1 MNKRKSKCIINSE
14 DSSID
19 LSLLS
24 LEKYKEQVKIYSE
37 MVNEAAKIDF
47 LFNTLRIESKKINLF
62 QENYL
67 YFQNTQ
73 QSNFTND
80 LVKYCLQ
87 KLFNYV
93 SEISD
98 EDDKEIYVPQDIFLV
113 LITEAYTS
121 NDIKVRYISLEIL
134 IEFSH
139 HSTNIAQYFYNK
151 ENPQEKY
158 LLLLLNLSYYNNYG
172 IVNNVFLLLSNVLSD
187 LNNELEF
194 ILNEFP
200 FVTRIKEIIY
210 QDIQFELKKNLINII
225 EIIVNGLSN
234 VSLYSQFADF
244 ILCFNSCIINNEIK
258 DECLFESILKILSS
272 ISQDNEVIHQIM
284 NSTISYHI
292 IHFIQIKDLQ
302 SEYLNLLL
310 AILSNLLFQDYAVTF
325 YLNGGIL
332 PILDKILNTYKNTVN
347 KKDNIIIKNCV
358 FCLSNITGGTEEQVA
373 QVMKTKIPQNLLQI
387 SKIRNSPMIDYEVY
401 NFFYNIFIQGAD
413 QDVIQ
418 VIKMKSMK
426 LFCEGLNK
434 STKIENVLICLKSIQ
449 MLFKRNYKIYNTITN
464 LKNEYY
470 GYCAKKNIDLL
481 MNSKNEEVSKEA
493 TEINELVETAERKIE
508 EDEDIN

>member
-1 MNKRKSKCIINSE
+1 MS
-14 DSSID
+14 
-19 LSLLS
+19 
-24 LEKYKEQVKIYSE
+24 
-37 MVNEAAKIDF
+37 
-47 LFNTLRIESKKINLF
+47 
-62 QENYL
+62 
-67 YFQNTQ
+67 
-73 QSNFTND
+73 
-80 LVKYCLQ
+80 
-87 KLFNYV
+87 
-93 SEISD
+93 
-98 EDDKEIYVPQDIFLV
+98 
-113 LITEAYTS
+113 
-121 NDIKVRYISLEIL
+121 
-134 IEFSH
+134 
-139 HSTNIAQYFYNK
+139 
-151 ENPQEKY
+151 
-158 LLLLLNLSYYNNYG
+158 
-172 IVNNVFLLLSNVLSD
+172 SNVG
-187 LNNELEF
+187 
-194 ILNEFP
+194 
-200 FVTRIKEIIY
+200 K
-210 QDIQFELKKNLINII
+210 
-225 EIIVNGLSN
+225 LSN

-272 ISQDNEVIHQIM
+272 ISQDNEVINQIM

-302 SEYLNLLL
+302 SDYLNLLL

>member
-1 MNKRKSKCIINSE
+1 
-14 DSSID
+14 
-19 LSLLS
+19 
-24 LEKYKEQVKIYSE
+24 
-37 MVNEAAKIDF
+37 
-47 LFNTLRIESKKINLF
+47 
-62 QENYL
+62 
-67 YFQNTQ
+67 
-73 QSNFTND
+73 
-80 LVKYCLQ
+80 
-87 KLFNYV
+87 
-93 SEISD
+93 
-98 EDDKEIYVPQDIFLV
+98 
-113 LITEAYTS
+113 
-121 NDIKVRYISLEIL
+121 
-134 IEFSH
+134 
-139 HSTNIAQYFYNK
+139 
-151 ENPQEKY
+151 
-158 LLLLLNLSYYNNYG
+158 
-172 IVNNVFLLLSNVLSD
+172 
-187 LNNELEF
+187 
-194 ILNEFP
+194 
-200 FVTRIKEIIY
+200 
-210 QDIQFELKKNLINII
+210 
-225 EIIVNGLSN
+225 
-234 VSLYSQFADF
+234 
-244 ILCFNSCIINNEIK
+244 
-258 DECLFESILKILSS
+258 
-272 ISQDNEVIHQIM
+272 M
-284 NSTISYHI
+284 NSTISYHV

-302 SEYLNLLL
+302 SDYLNLLL

-434 STKIENVLICLKSIQ
+434 STKVENVLICLKSIQ

>member
-1 MNKRKSKCIINSE
+1 MNKRRIKSNVSSDE
-14 DSSID
+14 SSID
-19 LSLLS
+19 LTLLN
-24 LEKYKEQVKIYSE
+24 LDKYQDQVKSYSE
-37 MVNEAAKIDF
+37 MINEAAKIDF
-47 LFNTLRIESKKINLF
+47 LFNTLRNESKKINLF
-62 QENYL
+62 AENYL

-87 KLFNYV
+87 KLLNYV

-121 NDIKVRYISLEIL
+121 NDIRVRSISLEIL
-134 IEFSH
+134 IEFSN
-139 HSTNIAQYFYNK
+139 HSTNIAKYFLNK

-158 LLLLLNLSYYNNYG
+158 FLLLLNLSYYNHFG
-172 IVNNVFLLLSNVLSD
+172 IVNSVFILLSNVLSD
-187 LNNELEF
+187 LYNELEF

-200 FVTRIKEIIY
+200 FVARIKEIIY
-210 QDIQFELKKNLINII
+210 QDIQFELKKNLISTL
-225 EIIVNGLSN
+225 EIIVKGISN
-234 VSLYSQFADF
+234 EVLYSQFADF
-244 ILCFNSCIINNEIK
+244 VLCFNSCIINNEIK
-258 DECLFESILKILSS
+258 DEYLFDSILKILSL
-272 ISQDNEVIHQIM
+272 ISQDNAVIHQIM
-284 NSTISYHI
+284 NTTIPYHI
-292 IHFIQIKDLQ
+292 IHFLQVKDLQ
-302 SEYLNLLL
+302 SDYLNLILT
-310 AILSNLLFQDYAVTF
+310 ILSNLLFQDYAVTF
-325 YLNGGIL
+325 YLNSGIL

-358 FCLSNITGGTEEQVA
+358 FCLGNISGGTEEQVA

-401 NFFYNIFIQGAD
+401 TFFYNILIQGGD
-413 QDVIQ
+413 QDAIQ
-418 VIKMKSMK
+418 VINMKSMK

-434 STKIENVLICLKSIQ
+434 SNKIENVLICLKSIQ
-449 MLFKRNYKIYNTITN
+449 ILFKRNYKIYNTITN

-481 MNSKNEEVSKEA
+481 MNSKNQEVSKEA
-493 TEINELVETAERKIE
+493 TEINELVEAAEKKIE